1 MATTSAPA
9 PAAQP
14 PTPAS
19 APSLFDRLVLNPVV
33 LKELRG
39 RMRGA
44 RAFIV
49 LTVYLVLMSG
59 FVLLLYNLYSAAST
73 TPYNASSR
81 GLVGKVVFF
90 GVVGIELLLVSFI
103 APAFTVGAL
112 SGERERQTFDL
123 LRTTL
128 LSARSLV
135 LGKLGSSLSFVMLLL
150 FAAVPL
156 QSMAFLLG
164 GVAIEEVLVA
174 NLLLAVTAWMFCSA
188 GVFFSSLMRR
198 TLGATV
204 LTYAFVLLC
213 VLALPL
219 LMVPVFLFGSFLSF
233 GSGLTVWTQAFLL
246 YAFWVLV
253 MTNPLATVIASEV
266 VLVNYQSLWS
276 FSLPLTD
283 PNTGATLLNAPLI
296 SPWLPYTLLATIVG
310 ALLVSAAIYNVSR
323 RER

>member
-1 MATTSAPA
+1 MATTPA
-9 PAAQP
+9 PASP
-14 PTPAS
+14 PPASTPA
-19 APSLFDRLVLNPVV
+19 LFDRLVVNPVV

-73 TPYNASSR
+73 TPYNAAAR

-128 LSARSLV
+128 LSDRALV

-156 QSMAFLLG
+156 QSMTFLLG

-174 NLLLAVTAWMFCSA
+174 NLLLAVTAWMFCAA
-188 GVFFSSLMRR
+188 GVYFSSMMRR

-219 LMVPVFLFGSFLSF
+219 LMVPIILFGSFLSF
-233 GSGLTVWTQAFLL
+233 GSGLEVWTQALLL

-266 VLVNYQSLWS
+266 VLVNYQSL
-276 FSLPLTD
+276 FYFTLPLTN
-283 PNTGATLLNAPLI
+283 PYNNATVINAPLI
-296 SPWLPYTLLATIVG
+296 SPWLPYSLLALIMG
-310 ALLVSAAIYNVSR
+310 ALLVLGAIVNVSR